1 MTVPLKSKLYSRPSS
16 GGKKGPRSPLFAV
29 VPSSMC
35 AIEGIVC
42 YTEVNPTRRSASLPV
57 LQTKRLTVPWRSFRI
72 RSLKPDCPE
81 LT

>member
-1 MTVPLKSKLYSRPSS
+1 
-16 GGKKGPRSPLFAV
+16 
-29 VPSSMC
+29 MC